1 MSETALDQ
9 PKAPAA
15 EQSAEGQLW
24 KDYLK
29 AAVIAVG
36 LALIIRTF
44 IVQAFKIP
52 SESMVDTLLVGDHL
66 LVNKLVYNFEPIQRG
81 DIVVFRYP
89 LDPNRDFVKRV
100 VGLPGETIEMRQ
112 TTVYVNGAPL
122 TESYT
127 RYEDYAGY
135 RHGFGPFTVPE
146 GAVFMM
152 GDNRDNSQ
160 DSRVWG
166 PLPVENIRGKAFV
179 IHWSWKDEGW
189 GVRWNRVA
197 RLLD

>member
-1 MSETALDQ
+1 M
-9 PKAPAA
+9 
-15 EQSAEGQLW
+15 EGL
-24 KDYLK
+24 
-29 AAVIAVG
+29 
-36 LALIIRTF
+36 
-44 IVQAFKIP
+44 P
-52 SESMVDTLLVGDHL
+52 H
-66 LVNKLVYNFEPIQRG
+66 
-81 DIVVFRYP
+81 VVFRYP

-100 VGLPGETIEMRQ
+100 VGLPCETIEMRQ

-122 TESYT
+122 TEPYT
-127 RYEDYAGY
+127 RYEDYVGY
-135 RHGFGPFTVPE
+135 RHGFGPFTVPQ